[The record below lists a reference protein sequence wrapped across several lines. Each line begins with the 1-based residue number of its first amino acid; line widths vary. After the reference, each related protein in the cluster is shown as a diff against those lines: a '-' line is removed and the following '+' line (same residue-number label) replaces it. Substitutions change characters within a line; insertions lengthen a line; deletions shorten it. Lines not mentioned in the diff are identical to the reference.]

1 MDLGNPS
8 PWFFGSQRNSFF
20 KKHDN
25 DVPLPKE
32 YASSPCLIPTSSLS
46 SSPPY
51 QSNMSDTEM
60 LMILS
65 SEEIAINSNTIDDE
79 HDTRDDSPML
89 CD

>member
-1 MDLGNPS
+1 
-8 PWFFGSQRNSFF
+8 
-20 KKHDN
+20 
-25 DVPLPKE
+25 
-32 YASSPCLIPTSSLS
+32 
-46 SSPPY
+46 
-51 QSNMSDTEM
+51 MSDTEM